1 MAQVEFRSP
10 EDVDRY
16 VRELSHRRVEDAPRV
31 KAWRIAERIVWLLLL
46 AVAFLVYY
54 LLDLTNEALS
64 LPHVGVNV
72 IKTSARIGLTLASAG
87 TTWSEIP

>member
-16 VRELSHRRVEDAPRV
+16 VQELSGRKVEDAPKLRL
-31 KAWRIAERIVWLLLL
+31 WRIAERLAWALLL
-46 AVAFLVYY
+46 ATAFLVYY

-72 IKTSARIGLTLASAG
+72 IRTSARIGWILVSSVYT
-87 TTWSEIP
+87 